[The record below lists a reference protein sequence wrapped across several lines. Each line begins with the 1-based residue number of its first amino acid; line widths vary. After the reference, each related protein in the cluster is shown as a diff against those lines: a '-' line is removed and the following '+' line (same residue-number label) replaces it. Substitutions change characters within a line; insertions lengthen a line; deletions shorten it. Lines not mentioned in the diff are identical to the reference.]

1 MQPTYEEAFQR
12 LEAIIEMINTGK
24 LPLEET
30 LRLYE
35 EADRLIQSCSSR
47 LKETEER
54 IEWLIKQRDGSITK
68 EPAASL

>member
-1 MQPTYEEAFQR
+1 MQPSYEEAFQR
-12 LEAIIEMINTGK
+12 LEKIIEMMNTGK

-35 EADRLIQSCSSR
+35 EADLLIQNCSSR

-54 IEWLIKQRDGSITK
+54 IEWLIKQRDGSLTK
-68 EPAASL
+68 ETVTSL